1 MRNQNHDEEQENLMV
16 LSPEDHRMRDGN
28 KASSSEIRI
37 QSESRNLPFSMIVD
51 QDHIKQALLLLA
63 TNPRGIGGVLISG
76 RHGSGKSVLAKA
88 LHNVLPQ
95 TIKCV
100 KGSPYNID
108 HEGKF
113 GVDSFLQIKLLSKG
127 MSLKDL
133 ETVEI
138 ATPFVQIPLNVMEDS
153 LVGTIDLEKSV
164 LVGENIFLPGLLA
177 KAHRGLVY
185 IDDINLL
192 DDNIVDILFD
202 VISEGVVKV
211 EREGLSVQY
220 PCRPLVVAT
229 YNEQEGEIREH
240 LKDRIA
246 ISLSADLIPMS
257 ISDRVKVVDNF
268 ITFSGDTFEREKPES
283 SSKLKN
289 AENDDEFLRSK
300 ITSSRKMIQNLKLS
314 HKQVLFICEEATRA
328 GCMGQRAEIFAFEV
342 ARAHAAFVGRNKVNA
357 DDLRAAVKLVITP
370 RSRFVNEETFEPEGE
385 GRDSTD
391 QQDRELNPLAP
402 DDLLQD
408 EIMQDDV
415 VQERHEEIEN
425 VEDVEE
431 MDTQQETLKEEV
443 EIPTEFMFDVTG
455 VPIDPEIIKFSH
467 LTKKGKGGKSSRMFN
482 LVRGRYVKPIFPL
495 PGQKGRLSVG
505 ATLRAAAPYQIFR
518 RSRAQTS
525 MRKRKAV
532 FVEKSDF
539 RVKQMKRKA
548 GALVVFVVDASGSM
562 VRDGMLAFIL
572 RWFSIAFLNKQKLLP
587 SYRH

>member
-1 MRNQNHDEEQENLMV
+1 MLRNQNHDKEVENLML
-16 LSPEDHRMRDGN
+16 LSPEDHHRKDS
-28 KASSSEIRI
+28 KKSSSFNTQKQAER
-37 QSESRNLPFSMIVD
+37 RNFPFSMIVN

-63 TNPRGIGGVLISG
+63 TNPKGIGGVLISG
-76 RHGSGKSVLAKA
+76 RHGTGKSILAKA
-88 LHNVLPQ
+88 IHNILPQ
-95 TIKCV
+95 SIKCV

-108 HEGKF
+108 HEGRF
-113 GVDSFLQIKLLSKG
+113 GVDSFLQIRLESKG
-127 MSLKDL
+127 ISLKDL

-164 LVGENIFLPGLLA
+164 LVGENVFLPGLLA

-202 VISEGVVKV
+202 IVSEGVVKV

-220 PCRPLVVAT
+220 PCRPLIVAT

-268 ITFSGDTFEREKPES
+268 ITFSGDLVEREKPES
-283 SSKLKN
+283 SGKLKN
-289 AENDDEFLRSK
+289 AENDDDFLRSK
-300 ITSSRKMIQNLKLS
+300 IVSARKMIENLQLS
-314 HKQVLFICEEATRA
+314 HKQMLFLCEEATRA
-328 GCMGQRAEIFAFEV
+328 GCMGQRAEIFAVEV
-342 ARAHAAFVGRNKVNA
+342 AKAHAAFIGRNKVNA
-357 DDLRAAVKLVITP
+357 DDLRTAVKLVITP
-370 RSRFVNEETFEPEGE
+370 RSRFVNNEESFEPEGE
-385 GRDSTD
+385 IRDSSE
-391 QQDRELNPLAP
+391 QQDSELNPLAP

-408 EIMQDDV
+408 EIMQDNV
-415 VQERHEEIEN
+415 VQESREEIEN

-431 MDTQQETLKEEV
+431 IDSQQEALEEQV
-443 EIPTEFMFDVTG
+443 EIPTEFMFGVTG
-455 VPIDPEIIKFSH
+455 VPIDPEIMKFAH

-482 LVRGRYVKPIFPL
+482 FVRGRYVKPIFPL
-495 PGQKGRLSVG
+495 PGQKGRLAVG

-518 RSRAQTS
+518 RASAQTS
-525 MRKRKAV
+525 IRKRKAV

-562 VRDGMLAFIL
+562 VRDDMLALIL
-572 RWFSIAFLNKQKLLP
+572 T
-587 SYRH
+587 